1 MNGARHRFA
10 LLLTCFFLM
19 GLTAVYP
26 FLLYTP
32 NAFVTRWREW
42 YIETAM
48 GTMTHQWLAT
58 WFIPEE
64 IINNV
69 MLKQYLMSEKQLDSE
84 SSWDMESSSTFLT
97 DKAESNTVPLT
108 SQEQFY
114 QTFSELN
121 QTEFEEFLKDNPE
134 YIEDG
139 YDHIKIDFIEG
150 AKKKEYDTGLK
161 TKQGDTVLAI
171 NAEYGIMIVEVLGSD
186 SLGMDYAG
194 KLALCKQPERVFVG
208 TCASLYNYG
217 SFVSEMTANYDAILG
232 INASGFADYEGNG
245 TGGEPYGFLKSEG
258 EELQE
263 PVADGWK
270 IIGFDNN
277 NRLQV
282 GAFSDTSHIRDAV
295 EFHPALI
302 INGENMVAG
311 TGLNDQQPRTAIGQ
325 AKDGTV
331 LMLVV
336 DGRQMHSFGISIERC
351 GEIME
356 QYNAYQAS
364 MLDGGSSS
372 VMVYDGREITSP
384 TTLSQNAEGRTLPDA
399 FLIR

>member
-10 LLLTCFFLM
+10 LLLTCFFLV
-19 GLTAVYP
+19 GLTTVYP

-69 MLKQYLMSEKQLDSE
+69 MLKQYLMSEKQLGSE
-84 SSWDMESSSTFLT
+84 SSWDTESSTTFLLN
-97 DKAESNTVPLT
+97 KNEENTVPLT
-108 SQEQFY
+108 PREEFY
-114 QTFSELN
+114 QTFSELDR
-121 QTEFEEFLKDNPE
+121 TAFEKFLKDNPE

-150 AKKKEYDTGLK
+150 AKKKEYDTGIK
-161 TKQGDTVLAI
+161 TTQGDTVLAI
-171 NAEYGIMIVEVLGSD
+171 NSEYGIMIVEVLGSD

-194 KLALCKQPERVFVG
+194 KLAFCKQPERVFVG
-208 TCASLYNYG
+208 TCSALYSYG
-217 SFVSEMTANYDAILG
+217 SFVSEMTANYNAILG
-232 INASGFADYEGNG
+232 INASGFSDYEGNG

-277 NRLQV
+277 NQLQV
-282 GAFSDTSHIRDAV
+282 GAFSDTSNIRDAV

-325 AKDGTV
+325 TKDGTV

-399 FLIR
+399 FLVR